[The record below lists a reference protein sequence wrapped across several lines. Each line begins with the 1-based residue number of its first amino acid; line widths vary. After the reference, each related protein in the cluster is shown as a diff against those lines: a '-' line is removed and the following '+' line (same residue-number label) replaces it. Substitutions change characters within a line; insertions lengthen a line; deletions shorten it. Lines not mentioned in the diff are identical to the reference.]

1 MYGHSCC
8 VLLLFWLGYQG
19 LQVLA
24 AVAMRWHS
32 LQGWSGVRVMP
43 LFNLFGVLSMLIAH
57 AKGERRGTLAYAA
70 RQPVHAQA
78 KLVQGEL
85 ARIPGHGAC
94 TGQMDTEDEWQKP
107 SGSLPEHKRMEG
119 VSTG

>member
-32 LQGWSGVRVMP
+32 LQGWSGVRVM
-43 LFNLFGVLSMLIAH
+43 LLINLFGVLSVLFAH
-57 AKGERRGTLAYAA
+57 AKE
-70 RQPVHAQA
+70 
-78 KLVQGEL
+78 E
-85 ARIPGHGAC
+85 
-94 TGQMDTEDEWQKP
+94 
-107 SGSLPEHKRMEG
+107 
-119 VSTG
+119 